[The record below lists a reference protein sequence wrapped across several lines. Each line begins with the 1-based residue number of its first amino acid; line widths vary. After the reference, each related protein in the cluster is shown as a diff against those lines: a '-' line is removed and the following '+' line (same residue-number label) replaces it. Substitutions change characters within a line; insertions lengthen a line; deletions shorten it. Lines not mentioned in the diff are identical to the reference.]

1 MNESFII
8 TPPSAIESEDTL
20 QSQSMQNQPMQN
32 QFMQRNYNR
41 NFSQKPTDCPRPSDC
56 PPPSECA
63 KPPVKECPAPSPMCP
78 ECIAYQAAMPYPLI
92 KPSCKNP
99 RYAAAMLD
107 NLGGQNS
114 EMSAIGF
121 YFYNHM
127 TVSEWKEIAET
138 FHHISIVEMHHM
150 EIFGRLAMALGENP
164 RLWSPKGRGGQYLYW
179 SPSYIPYGPFP
190 VATAIK
196 KLLSEAIKGEQN
208 AVSKYMQQTT
218 WITDSNISDNLL
230 RIAADEQ
237 VHIEILTR
245 LFHKF

>member
-8 TPPSAIESEDTL
+8 TPQPPNEPENTL

-41 NFSQKPTDCPRPSDC
+41 NFPQKPAEAPILP
-56 PPPSECA
+56 ECA
-63 KPPVKECPAPSPMCP
+63 MPPEKECPAPSPVCPVSP

-127 TVSEWKEIAET
+127 TVYEWKEIAET

-164 RLWSPKGRGGQYLYW
+164 RLWSPKGRNGQYVYW

-190 VATAIK
+190 VGAAIK

-208 AVSKYMQQTT
+208 SVSKYMQQTT
-218 WITDSNISDNLL
+218 WITDSNVSDNLL